1 MIFHAGLAGVTT
13 AGPTL
18 RPVAESLDDETLA
31 FAHRVFDLARE
42 GTTAELAG
50 LLDAGLPPNL
60 TNDKGDMLLMLAAYQ
75 DHLDA
80 VRMLLDH
87 RADTARVNDRGQT
100 ALGAAVFRK
109 SEASVH
115 ALLAHGADPGLGSP
129 SARDVAV
136 FFDLPEMLALL
147 GPA

>member
-1 MIFHAGLAGVTT
+1 M
-13 AGPTL
+13 
-18 RPVAESLDDETLA
+18 
-31 FAHRVFDLARE
+31 
-42 GTTAELAG
+42 
-50 LLDAGLPPNL
+50 
-60 TNDKGDMLLMLAAYQ
+60 LMLAAYQ
-75 DHLDA
+75 DHLDT

-87 RADTARVNDRGQT
+87 RADTARGNDRGQT

-109 SEASVH
+109 SEATVH
-115 ALLAHGADPGLGSP
+115 ALLAHGADPRLGSP